1 MSVIRMIENVLLKG
15 QVIMIS
21 VRTIV
26 SWAAYHFI
34 LDTNLLEANLG
45 DLKTLKRKKK
55 KPLLMQFPILI
66 K

>member
-1 MSVIRMIENVLLKG
+1 MSAIRITENVILKG

-21 VRTIV
+21 VSTIV

-45 DLKTLKRKKK
+45 DLKTLKKKT
-55 KPLLMQFPILI
+55 LLM
-66 K
+66 